1 MTGFIGLF
9 CRRALKANRRNAFT
23 LIELLVILAILGVMV
38 TVVLPMIAS
47 GSDMSRVRTATRGVM
62 QMSRYARTMAVL
74 HQNAM
79 ELVFSE
85 NGKLSVVL
93 EGGGGHG
100 ESIVSAKAFSTTNAV
115 ADAEAAKMAEFESGH
130 DDSSGGGSGYE
141 MANVNTEQNYEQVRF
156 KFLGYSD
163 TADAGRFSHL
173 LSPAKSSSPVNDVGD
188 TDEISAT
195 VRVRYK
201 SNGTCR
207 PYSVK
212 VTVEGDDAFSLTVM
226 VDMLG
231 AAKVV
236 EDEER

>member
-1 MTGFIGLF
+1 M
-9 CRRALKANRRNAFT
+9 
-23 LIELLVILAILGVMV
+23 LAVLGVLAA
-38 TVVLPMIAS
+38 VVLPMVS
-47 GSDMSRVRTATRGVM
+47 GGSDMSRVRVATRGVM

-85 NGKLSVVL
+85 NGKLSV
-93 EGGGGHG
+93 EMEAGGGGG
-100 ESIVSAKAFSTTNAV
+100 DSIVSAKAFSTTNAV
-115 ADAEAAKMAEFESGH
+115 ADAEAAQMAELTAEHG
-130 DDSSGGGSGYE
+130 DDTGGGGYA
-141 MANVNTEQNYEQVRF
+141 MADVNTEQTYEQVRF
-156 KFLGYSD
+156 IFLGYSD
-163 TADAGRFSHL
+163 TADAGRYSSL
-173 LSPAKSSSPVNDVGD
+173 PSSSTFSDDVNS
-188 TDEISAT
+188 TEESAT

-212 VTVEGDDAFSLTVM
+212 VTVEGEDAFSLTVN

-236 EDEER
+236 EDEE